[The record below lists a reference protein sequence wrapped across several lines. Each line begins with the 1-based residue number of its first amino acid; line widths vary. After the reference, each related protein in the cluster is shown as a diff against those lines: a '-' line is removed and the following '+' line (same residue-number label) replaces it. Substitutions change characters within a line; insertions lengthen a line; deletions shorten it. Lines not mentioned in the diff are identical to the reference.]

1 MVTWEDKIFY
11 QMMLRKGGNNNKR
24 RNLWKTFT
32 DVLKFTKGIQEP
44 GKRADIL
51 ARVLR
56 KKEKGS
62 KKKKKT
68 RQRQQILRYAP
79 SLQPWHMIEQS
90 GRVGSKPKTST
101 IRDFMGGGAYGNSAP
116 TTQDE
121 MMRRKMIMK
130 CVSRN

>member
-62 KKKKKT
+62 KKKKK
-68 RQRQQILRYAP
+68 
-79 SLQPWHMIEQS
+79 
-90 GRVGSKPKTST
+90 
-101 IRDFMGGGAYGNSAP
+101 NSAE
-116 TTQDE
+116 TADTEVCTFIAAMAYDRAEWQSWIQAQDINYQGLHG
-121 MMRRKMIMK
+121 RW
-130 CVSRN
+130 CLW